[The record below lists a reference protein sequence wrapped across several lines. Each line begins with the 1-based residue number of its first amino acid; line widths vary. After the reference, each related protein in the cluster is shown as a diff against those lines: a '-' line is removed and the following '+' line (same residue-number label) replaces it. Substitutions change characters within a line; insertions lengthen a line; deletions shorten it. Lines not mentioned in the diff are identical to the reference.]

1 MRVFVTGA
9 TGFIG
14 SAVVRELLGAGHEV
28 LGLAR
33 SDDAADRLRELG
45 VEVQRGDLT
54 DPQSLAAGARQSEG
68 VVHTA
73 YNHDFSD
80 MAGAATT
87 DLAAVEALVS
97 ALEGTGH
104 PLVISSGMAGRTE
117 QEAGNPAMMPRLRSE
132 GAVLAAAG
140 RGVRPMVMRYPP
152 SVHGQGDHGLIAQL
166 IAIARRQG
174 VSAYIGDGQGRWP
187 AVHRLDAARAVRLA
201 LEGGDAGARYHAV
214 AEEGVPTR
222 EIAQAIGRHLGLP
235 VVSKSPEEA
244 QAHFGWLGAF
254 FGRDLPTSSTWTREG
269 LGWQPTCPGL
279 IADLDEGHYFRS

>member
-9 TGFIG
+9 TGWIG
-14 SAVVRELLGAGHEV
+14 SAVVQELLGAGHEV

-33 SDDAADRLRELG
+33 GDASADRLRQQG
-45 VEVQRGDLT
+45 VEVQRGDLA
-54 DPQSLAAGARQSEG
+54 DPESLAAGARQSEG

-73 YNHDFSD
+73 YTHDFSD
-80 MAGAATT
+80 MVGAAAT
-87 DLAAVEALVS
+87 DLTAVRALVS

-104 PLVISSGMAGRTE
+104 PLIISSGMAGRTE
-117 QEAGNPAMMPRLRSE
+117 HDAGDPGAMPRLQSE
-132 GAVLAAAG
+132 VAALAAAE
-140 RGVRPMVMRYPP
+140 RGVRGVVMRYPP
-152 SVHGQGDHGLIAQL
+152 TVHGPGDHGLVAQL
-166 IAIARRQG
+166 ITIAQQQG

-201 LEGGDAGARYHAV
+201 LEGGQAGARYHAV

-222 EIAQAIGRHLGLP
+222 EIASAIGRQLNLP

-269 LGWQPTCPGL
+269 LGWQPTHPGL
-279 IADLDEGHYFRS
+279 IADLDEGHYFQS